1 MRILVIE
8 DEETLA
14 RLIESRLKRE
24 NHDVDVALDGDTGL
38 MEALRGIYDLIIL
51 DVMLPG
57 TSGFDILSALKK
69 QRISSKVIMLTA
81 RGALEDRLHG
91 LKAGADDYV
100 TKPFHLEEL
109 AARVSVQ
116 LRREEEGRRTA
127 GDLELS
133 LIHI

>member
-24 NHDVDVALDGDTGL
+24 NHGVDVALDGDTGL

-91 LKAGADDYV
+91 L
-100 TKPFHLEEL
+100 
-109 AARVSVQ
+109 
-116 LRREEEGRRTA
+116 
-127 GDLELS
+127 
-133 LIHI
+133 

>member
-24 NHDVDVALDGDTGL
+24 NHGVDVALDGDTGL

-57 TSGFDILSALKK
+57 TSGFDILS
-69 QRISSKVIMLTA
+69 RS
-81 RGALEDRLHG
+81 
-91 LKAGADDYV
+91 
-100 TKPFHLEEL
+100 EER
-109 AARVSVQ
+109 RVGK
-116 LRREEEGRRTA
+116 EC
-127 GDLELS
+127 
-133 LIHI
+133 